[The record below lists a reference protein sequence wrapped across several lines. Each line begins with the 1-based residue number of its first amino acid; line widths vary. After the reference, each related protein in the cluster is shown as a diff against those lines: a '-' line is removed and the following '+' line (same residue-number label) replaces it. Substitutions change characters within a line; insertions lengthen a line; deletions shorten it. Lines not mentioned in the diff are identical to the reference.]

1 MSVAS
6 DVEEMGISEQS
17 GGAMGDGK
25 DEDETPTLMS
35 LLEVDDRKDVLE
47 IVVQKLIGNL
57 QYDPNREGGAVATGC
72 TERVMKRTLF
82 VFQEMAGGVSVIHAR
97 IGLGAGLRT
106 TPRLVS
112 SAALVLESDSLTE
125 LLTNYQP
132 EVRGVGGEELG
143 KSLGKSLGKFWGR
156 GRGGMFY

>member
-35 LLEVDDRKDVLE
+35 LLEVNDRKDVLE

-112 SAALVLESDSLTE
+112 SAALVRWNAAVSPLHAKQHV
-125 LLTNYQP
+125 LLFDFETTRH
-132 EVRGVGGEELG
+132 VRSTR
-143 KSLGKSLGKFWGR
+143 KKKFPWKR
-156 GRGGMFY
+156 KRKRKRVQ